1 MEDFYILIVIFVL
14 ISINGFYAASE
25 MALVSLNRM
34 KIMKLA
40 KEGNKKAIILKK
52 VSFDSTRY
60 LSTIQ
65 VAITLAGFLSS
76 AIAGSNLANNLIDAF
91 IKLDIVLPLNFAVVL
106 ITLILSFITLVFGEL
121 VPKRVAL
128 NNPEKFA
135 LFSARIIYITMII
148 TRPAVWLLSIS
159 TKAVVKLFK
168 LDKNPTKNH
177 TSEDEIKHLIRSGH
191 IQGLYQEKEKEM
203 LENIFKFDDITAE
216 AIMTPRTDV
225 FAIDLKA
232 NKSEILDQI
241 INSNYSRIPV
251 YEKTID
257 NIKGI
262 IHIKDVLIQAKEVG
276 FSRLNFKKLIR
287 DPYYVPNN
295 IKINA
300 LFKRMQK
307 QNYQIAI
314 LLDHYGG
321 IDGIIT
327 MEDILEEIVGNIYD
341 EYDELEERI
350 KKIGEGIYLV
360 DGLVQ
365 IQDLNRYLNLDIE
378 DDFETLS
385 GLIIDKLGYIPKK
398 KVEKS
403 LFYQNLEI
411 KIKSLK
417 KNHID
422 KVILVKTSKNG

>member
-1 MEDFYILIVIFVL
+1 MEDLYILLVIFVL
-14 ISINGFYAASE
+14 VLVNGFYAASE
-25 MALVSLNRM
+25 MALVSLNKI
-34 KIMKLA
+34 KIMNLA
-40 KEGNKKAIILKK
+40 KKGNKKAILLKK
-52 VSFDSTRY
+52 LSVDSTRY

-76 AIAGSNLANNLIDAF
+76 AIAGSNLSNNLVDAF
-91 IKLDIVLPLNFAVVL
+91 LKIN
-106 ITLILSFITLVFGEL
+106 ITLPVNLAIVIITLVLSFITLVFGEL

-135 LFSARIIYITMII
+135 LFSARIVYITMII
-148 TRPAVWLLSIS
+148 TKPAVWLLSIS
-159 TKAVVKLFK
+159 TKLVVKVFGLNK
-168 LDKNPTKNH
+168 TPRDNQ

-191 IQGLYQEKEKEM
+191 LQGLFQEKEKEM

-225 FAIDLKA
+225 FAIDLKQTK
-232 NKSEILDQI
+232 NEILQAI
-241 INSNYSRIPV
+241 SNANYSRIPV

-257 NIKGI
+257 NLKGI
-262 IHIKDVLIQAKEVG
+262 IHVKDVLIQAREVG
-276 FSRLNFKKLIR
+276 FSRLNFKKLVR
-287 DPYYVPNN
+287 EPYYVPNN
-295 IKINA
+295 IKINT

-307 QNYQIAI
+307 QNHQIAI

-350 KKIGEGIYLV
+350 KKIGEGVYIV

-365 IQDLNRYLNLDIE
+365 IQDLNRYLNLDIADE
-378 DDFETLS
+378 FETLS
-385 GLIIDKLGYIPKK
+385 GLIIDELGFIPKTK
-398 KVEKS
+398 IDQAIT
-403 LFYQNLEI
+403 YQNLEI
-411 KIKSLK
+411 KIKSVK
-417 KNHID
+417 NNHIE
-422 KVILVKTSKNG
+422 KAIIKITSNDG